1 MSDQPIQKSPLSA
14 PWLLIWGGYI
24 LAMLGAFLFASKGI
38 WIKLAYA
45 YDIDASALMA
55 LRLSIATP
63 FFVVFGILTFLRAR
77 SKGTNTLPPIDRQP
91 GLYIRT
97 LLVGA
102 LGYWL
107 ASYTDFESLTTL
119 SPQFERLI
127 LFTYP
132 LFVILFGAMFF
143 KQPFRLKAVWAF
155 AISYAGLAMVFI
167 TDLNAHGSAIVVGAL
182 WCMVSSVAFAMY
194 LLLAKPLIKRMGPS
208 LFTSW
213 AMSGAAI
220 ATGTHFLLVHKISDI
235 HMTPP
240 LLTLVIGLAIGATV
254 LPSYLTNFALSRIS
268 SQANAVISFINP
280 IFTLAMSA
288 LILNQHISPS
298 DIIGTLL
305 VLTGVGLYIWIDQ
318 RATRREA
325 EAQLATS
332 KG

>member
-1 MSDQPIQKSPLSA
+1 MSDTDARSKQPAWFLT
-14 PWLLIWGGYI
+14 WGGYI

-38 WIKLAYA
+38 WIKLAYNLQ
-45 YDIDASALMA
+45 IDASSLIA
-55 LRLSIATP
+55 LRLAFATP

-77 SKGTNTLPPIDRQP
+77 AKGTNTLPPIDQAP

-102 LGYWL
+102 LGYWV

-132 LFVILFGAMFF
+132 LFVILFGALFF
-143 KQPFRLKAVWAF
+143 KQPFRLKAVSAF
-155 AISYAGLAMVFI
+155 AISYAGLALVFV
-167 TDLNAHGSAIVVGAL
+167 TDLTTYGSMIVAGAL
-182 WCMVSSVAFAMY
+182 WCTISSVAFALY

-220 ATGTHFLLVHKISDI
+220 ATGIHFLIVHRISDI
-235 HMTPP
+235 HLTPP

-268 SQANAVISFINP
+268 SQANAIISFINP

-288 LILNQHISPS
+288 LILKQHISLA
-298 DIIGTLL
+298 DVAGTIL
-305 VLTGVGLYIWIDQ
+305 VLVGVGVYVWIDQ
-318 RATRREA
+318 GYAA
-325 EAQLATS
+325 AQKAAQS
-332 KG
+332 NG